1 MPAAPPEGAGAA
13 DSSKSGAL
21 SDDYA
26 ATGMGERDRHEVESV
41 DIDLDPRPVASARIR
56 YEFRP
61 QLVKLGVL
69 LDRSPLERRESAR
82 GFEGFCP
89 QP

>member
-1 MPAAPPEGAGAA
+1 
-13 DSSKSGAL
+13 L

-41 DIDLDPRPVASARIR
+41 DIDLDPHPVTLMRIR

-61 QLVKLGVL
+61 QLVKLGVV
-69 LDRSPLERRESAR
+69 LDSSPLERRERSR
-82 GFEGFCP
+82 GFGGFCP